1 MKQDFIRIISPL
13 SVFIALILDCG
24 SIWLAVFVIKDF
36 CAGNADVMS
45 IVFAVMVLFAII
57 VSILYTKEVFSNGII
72 FYSDR
77 CEFNA
82 IDENN
87 IIYYD
92 DIESIEEYKD
102 TKASFKKNLNE
113 RHSLIIFNLK
123 NDKMHTVDIG
133 LTTKRTLKK
142 SVLKLNEYTKKNE

>member
-24 SIWLAVFVIKDF
+24 SIWLAVFIIKDL
-36 CAGNADVMS
+36 CAGNADAMS
-45 IVFAVMVLFAII
+45 IVFSVMVLFAII
-57 VSILYTKEVFSNGII
+57 ISILYTKEVFSNGII

-92 DIESIEEYKD
+92 DIENIEEYKD

-123 NDKMHTVDIG
+123 NDTVHTVDIG
-133 LTTKRTLKK
+133 LSTKQTLNKIITE
-142 SVLKLNEYTKKNE
+142 LNEHIVKND